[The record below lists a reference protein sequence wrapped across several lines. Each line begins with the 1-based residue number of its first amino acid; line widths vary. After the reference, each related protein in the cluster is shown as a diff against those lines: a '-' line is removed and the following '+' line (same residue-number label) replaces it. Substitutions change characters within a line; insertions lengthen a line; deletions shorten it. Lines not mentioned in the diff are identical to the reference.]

1 MSRGKLEF
9 VWTYYFDHTT
19 MEQHFEKMA
28 RKGWI
33 LDRMGIFWHYRRSEP
48 KELRYAVGYFP
59 GSGVYAPPT
68 GEELT
73 FEEYCQIAGWELAAE
88 HGEPDRGD
96 QRGNV

>member
-1 MSRGKLEF
+1 MSRGKLELI
-9 VWTYYFDHTT
+9 WTYYFDHTT

-59 GSGVYAPPT
+59 GSGFLPARHQDLATASSVLFVLRGVSGAGMLP
-68 GEELT
+68 GE
-73 FEEYCQIAGWELAAE
+73 
-88 HGEPDRGD
+88 
-96 QRGNV
+96 